1 MANNKNTMADLI
13 DRLNACIE
21 SYQGMD
27 DATMNTKTAEIV
39 AKASEEA
46 SQDTYKL
53 ILSCLDLT
61 TLSAVDTVEK
71 VTAMANKVNQFQSNY
86 PDYPN
91 VGAICVYPA
100 LVETVRQTLTANGVD
115 IASVAGGFP
124 ASQTFIEI
132 KVAET
137 SLAVMDGADE
147 IDMVLGV
154 GEFLSGNYEK
164 IFEDISEIKAACGNA
179 KLKVILET
187 GALET
192 AENIYKASIFA
203 MEAGADFIKTSTGKE
218 IAAASPEAAFVMTT
232 AIKEFAEK
240 SGRKVGFKPAG
251 GISTPE
257 EALKYY
263 AIVKENLGEEWL
275 NNKLFRIGAS
285 RLANNLMEALG
296 EKAYF

>member
-1 MANNKNTMADLI
+1 MNDLKDRI
-13 DRLNACIE
+13 DACIK
-21 SYQGMD
+21 SYPAMD
-27 DATMNTKTAEIV
+27 ENTVKTETANLV
-39 AKASEEA
+39 AKAGENA
-46 SQDTYKL
+46 NADTYKT

-61 TLSAVDTVEK
+61 TLSAIDTVEK
-71 VTAMANKVNQFQSNY
+71 VQGMAEKVNKFQSKY

-100 LVETVRQTLTANGVD
+100 MVASVRESLKAQGVD

-147 IDMVLGV
+147 IDMVLGL
-154 GEFLSGNYEK
+154 GDFLVGNYEK
-164 IFEDISEIKAACGNA
+164 AFEDISEVKAACGNA

-187 GALET
+187 GALKT
-192 AENIYKASIFA
+192 TENIYNASILA

-218 IAAASPEAAFVMTT
+218 IAAASPEAAYIMTK
-232 AIKEFAEK
+232 AIKEFTAK
-240 SGRKVGFKPAG
+240 SGRKIGFKPAG
-251 GISTPE
+251 GISTTD

-263 AIVKENLGEEWL
+263 TIVKENLGEEWL
-275 NNKLFRIGAS
+275 NNNLFRIGAS
-285 RLANNLMEALG
+285 RLANDILLSLG
-296 EKAYF
+296 HSEVYF

>member
-1 MANNKNTMADLI
+1 MNDLVE
-13 DRLNACIE
+13 RLDACIN
-21 SYQGMD
+21 SYQGID

-39 AKASEEA
+39 AKAGKEA
-46 SQDTYKL
+46 SDDIYKL

-61 TLSAVDTVEK
+61 TLSVLDTVEK
-71 VTAMANKVNQFQSNY
+71 VEGMVNKVNQFQTHF

-100 LVETVRQTLTANGVD
+100 LVATVRENLQVNGVD

-124 ASQTFIEI
+124 AAQTFIEI

-154 GEFLSGNYEK
+154 GEFLSGNLEK
-164 IFEDISEIKAACGNA
+164 CFEDISEIKAACGTA

-187 GALET
+187 GALKT
-192 AENIYKASIFA
+192 AENIYHASIIA

-218 IAAASPEAAFVMTT
+218 IAAASPEAAYVMTK
-232 AIKEFAEK
+232 AIREFTTK
-240 SGRKVGFKPAG
+240 SGRKVGFKAAG
-251 GISTPE
+251 GIATTE
-257 EALKYY
+257 EVLKYY
-263 AIVKENLGEEWL
+263 TIVKENLGEEWL
-275 NNKLFRIGAS
+275 NNNHFRIGAS
-285 RLANNLMEALG
+285 RLANNLLMSLG
-296 EKAYF
+296 YTGETYF

>member
-1 MANNKNTMADLI
+1 MADLI
-13 DRLNACIE
+13 ERLNACIE

-27 DATMNTKTAEIV
+27 DATMDTKTAEIL
-39 AKASEEA
+39 AKASA
-46 SQDTYKL
+46 YANDDTYKL
-53 ILSCLDLT
+53 ILNCLDLT
-61 TLSAVDTVEK
+61 TLSTLDTVAK
-71 VTAMANKVNQFQSNY
+71 VQAMANKVNQFQSNY
-86 PDYPN
+86 PELPN

-100 LVETVRQTLTANGVD
+100 MVATVRESLNANGVD

-164 IFEDISEIKAACGNA
+164 VFEDIAEIKAACGNA

-218 IAAASPEAAFVMTT
+218 IAAASPEAAYVMTR
-232 AIKEFAEK
+232 AIKEFTEK

-251 GISTPE
+251 GISTTE

-263 AIVKENLGEEWL
+263 AIVKENLGDEWL

-285 RLANNLMEALG
+285 RLANDIMKALG
-296 EKAYF
+296 EEAYF

>member
-1 MANNKNTMADLI
+1 
-13 DRLNACIE
+13 
-21 SYQGMD
+21 MD
-27 DATMNTKTAEIV
+27 DATMTKNTAEII
-39 AKASEEA
+39 AKAGEYANKEVY
-46 SQDTYKL
+46 QL
-53 ILSCLDLT
+53 LLSCLDLT
-61 TLSAVDTVEK
+61 TLSAMDTVEK
-71 VTAMANKVNQFQSNY
+71 VQGMANKVNQFQTKY
-86 PDYPN
+86 PNYPN

-100 LVETVRQTLTANGVD
+100 MVASVRESLKAPGVD

-154 GEFLSGNYEK
+154 GEFLAGNYDK
-164 IFEDISEIKAACGNA
+164 VFEDISEIKAACGEA

-187 GALET
+187 GALKT
-192 AENIYKASIFA
+192 AENIYTASIIA

-218 IAAASPEAAFVMTT
+218 IAAATPEAAYVMTS
-232 AIKEFAEK
+232 AIKEFTAK

-251 GISTPE
+251 GISTTD

-263 AIVKENLGEEWL
+263 AIVKANLGEEWL
-275 NNKLFRIGAS
+275 NNSLFRIGAS
-285 RLANNLMEALG
+285 RLANDLMVSLG
-296 EKAYF
+296 EEVYF

>member
-1 MANNKNTMADLI
+1 MNDLI
-13 DRLNACIE
+13 ERIDACIK
-21 SYQGMD
+21 SYQGID
-27 DATMNTKTAEIV
+27 DAAVNTKTAEIV
-39 AKASEEA
+39 AKANQEA
-46 SQDTYKL
+46 CDDTYKT

-61 TLSAVDTVEK
+61 TLSAIDTVEK
-71 VTAMANKVNQFQSNY
+71 VQGMVNKVNQFQANF

-100 LVETVRQTLTANGVD
+100 LVATVRENLQVNGVD

-154 GEFLSGNYEK
+154 GEFLSGNLEK
-164 IFEDISEIKAACGNA
+164 CFEDISEIKATCGNA

-187 GALET
+187 GALKT
-192 AENIYKASIFA
+192 AENIYNASIIA

-218 IAAASPEAAFVMTT
+218 IDAASPEAAYVMTKAISEFT
-232 AIKEFAEK
+232 AK
-240 SGRKVGFKPAG
+240 SGRKIGFKPAG
-251 GISTPE
+251 GISTTE

-285 RLANNLMEALG
+285 RLANNLLVSLG
-296 EKAYF
+296 YTGNTYF

>member
-1 MANNKNTMADLI
+1 MNDLR
-13 DRLNACIE
+13 DRLEACFK
-21 SYQGMD
+21 SYPSLD
-27 DATMNTKTAEIV
+27 EATVLSSTANFV
-39 AKASEEA
+39 AKANENA
-46 SQDTYKL
+46 NIDTYKL

-71 VTAMANKVNQFQSNY
+71 VQNMAQKVNNFQSKF
-86 PDYPN
+86 PEFPN

-100 LVETVRQTLTANGVD
+100 MVAAVRESLTTNGVD

-124 ASQTFIEI
+124 ASQTFIEV

-154 GEFLSGNYEK
+154 GEFLSGNFEK
-164 IFEDISEIKAACGNA
+164 VFEDISELKAACGSA

-187 GALET
+187 GALKT
-192 AENIYKASIFA
+192 VENIYKASIIA
-203 MEAGADFIKTSTGKE
+203 LEAGADFIKTSTGKE

-232 AIKEFAEK
+232 AIKAFEEK
-240 SGRKVGFKPAG
+240 SNKKIGFKPAG
-251 GISTPE
+251 GISTTE

-263 AIVKENLGEEWL
+263 TIVKEVLGEEWL
-275 NNKLFRIGAS
+275 NNHLFRIGAS
-285 RLANNLMEALG
+285 RLANDLLVSLG
-296 EKAYF
+296 YEGETYF

>member
-1 MANNKNTMADLI
+1 ME
-13 DRLNACIE
+13 LNDKLDACIK
-21 SYQGMD
+21 SYNGID
-27 DATMNTKTAEIV
+27 DASTNEKTAEIV
-39 AKASEEA
+39 AKAQNEANEE
-46 SQDTYKL
+46 THKL

-71 VTAMANKVNQFQSNY
+71 VQKMVYKVNLFQSKF

-100 LVETVRQTLTANGVD
+100 LVAAVRESLNVNGVD

-154 GEFLSGNYEK
+154 GEFLSGNYDK
-164 IFEDISEIKAACGNA
+164 CFEDISEVKAACGNA

-187 GALET
+187 GALKT
-192 AENIYKASIFA
+192 AENIYRASIIA

-218 IAAASPEAAFVMTT
+218 IDAASPEAAYVMTKAISEFT
-232 AIKEFAEK
+232 AK
-240 SGRKVGFKPAG
+240 SGRRVGFKPAG
-251 GISTPE
+251 GISTTD

-263 AIVKENLGEEWL
+263 SIVKENLGDEWL
-275 NNKLFRIGAS
+275 NNSYFRIGAS
-285 RLANNLMEALG
+285 RLANNLLSSLG
-296 EKAYF
+296 YTGETYF

>member
-1 MANNKNTMADLI
+1 MNELKN
-13 DRLNACIE
+13 RLDACIK
-21 SYQGMD
+21 SYPAMD
-27 DATMNTKTAEIV
+27 DATMTSKTAALV
-39 AKASEEA
+39 ALANDNA
-46 SQDTYKL
+46 NTDTYKT

-71 VTAMANKVNQFQSNY
+71 VQTMVNKVNDFKSNFA
-86 PDYPN
+86 DLPN

-100 LVETVRQTLTANGVD
+100 LVATVREALSTNGVD

-164 IFEDISEIKAACGNA
+164 VFEDISEIKAACGDA

-187 GALET
+187 GALVS
-192 AENIYKASIFA
+192 AENIYTASILA

-218 IAAASPEAAFVMTT
+218 LPAASCEAAYVMTF
-232 AIKEFAEK
+232 AIKEFEKK
-240 SGRKVGFKPAG
+240 SGKKIGFKPAG
-251 GISTPE
+251 GISTTD

-263 AIVKENLGEEWL
+263 TIVKENLGEAWL

-285 RLANNLMEALG
+285 RLANNLLETLG

>member
-1 MANNKNTMADLI
+1 ML
-13 DRLNACIE
+13 
-21 SYQGMD
+21 SQ
-27 DATMNTKTAEIV
+27 TAAIV
-39 AKASEEA
+39 AKASSEA
-46 SQDTYKL
+46 NPETYKT
-53 ILSCLDLT
+53 ILNCLDLT
-61 TLSAVDTVEK
+61 TLSVVDTVEK
-71 VTAMANKVNQFQSNY
+71 VQEMVNKVNQFQANF
-86 PDYPN
+86 PGYPN

-100 LVETVRQTLTANGVD
+100 LVATVRENLKATGVD

-124 ASQTFIEI
+124 AAQTFIEVKI
-132 KVAET
+132 AET

-164 IFEDISEIKAACGNA
+164 VFEDISEIKAACGNA

-187 GALET
+187 GALKT
-192 AENIYKASIFA
+192 AENIYNASIIA

-218 IAAASPEAAFVMTT
+218 VAAASPEAAYVMTF
-232 AIKEFAEK
+232 AIKEFMEK
-240 SGRKVGFKPAG
+240 SGRMVGFKPAG

-263 AIVKENLGEEWL
+263 AIVKENLGEAWL
-275 NNKLFRIGAS
+275 NNTYFRIGAS
-285 RLANNLMEALG
+285 RLANNLLETLG

>member
-1 MANNKNTMADLI
+1 MNELQ
-13 DRLNACIE
+13 DRLTSCIK
-21 SYQGMD
+21 SYKGLD
-27 DATMNTKTAEIV
+27 DATVAAQTGAIV
-39 AKASEEA
+39 ANAKNYANTE
-46 SQDTYKL
+46 TYKT

-61 TLSAVDTVEK
+61 TLSVLDTVEK
-71 VTAMANKVNQFQSNY
+71 VQKMANKVNQFQANF
-86 PDYPN
+86 PNYPN

-100 LVETVRQTLTANGVD
+100 MVATVRENLTVNGVD

-124 ASQTFIEI
+124 ASQTYIEVKI
-132 KVAET
+132 AET

-154 GEFLSGNYEK
+154 GEFLSGNMEK
-164 IFEDISEIKAACGNA
+164 VFEDISEIKAACGNA

-187 GALET
+187 GALIS
-192 AENIYKASIFA
+192 AENIYTASILA

-218 IAAASPEAAFVMTT
+218 IAAATPEAAYVMTT
-232 AIKEFAEK
+232 AIKEFMDK
-240 SGRKVGFKPAG
+240 SGRMVGFKPAG

-263 AIVKENLGEEWL
+263 AIVKENLGDKWL
-275 NNKLFRIGAS
+275 NNSYFRIGAS
-285 RLANNLMEALG
+285 RLANNLLEALG